1 MPAGKTWS
9 EYNEH
14 LVRRG
19 EFYLSLDFLD
29 LWNVELEEMNF
40 NKQGHPYQ
48 FPESLIM
55 FLAIIYHAMSVP
67 YRQLEGILRAMK
79 KWVSSLRVPDYTTIA
94 KRVKKMKLPE
104 ELLKDTGDG
113 DIVMATDSSG
123 FKVTN
128 RGDWIRK
135 KWKVHRG
142 WLKVHI
148 VVDASKDKAGAH
160 KVLAVEVTDERTGD
174 SQVFDALLDATKKN
188 VGDPKRIK
196 KALLDGAYDSKKIFN
211 RLEKEGI
218 DPVIRVRKSSSVRAR
233 GSPKRAEVV
242 REVKTLGYKAWAKK
256 KGYGYRWISESIFSA
271 VKRMYGEV
279 IRAKKWPRMVKEV
292 MFRFLIYNLVIT
304 V

>member
-19 EFYLSLDFLD
+19 EFYLSPTFLD
-29 LWNVELEEMNF
+29 SWNTELEKMNF
-40 NKQGHPYQ
+40 NKRGHPYQ
-48 FPESLIM
+48 FPKSLIM
-55 FLAIIYHAMSVP
+55 FLAVIYYAMNVP
-67 YRQLEGILRAMK
+67 YRQLEGILRAMR
-79 KWVSSLRVPDYTTIA
+79 KWVTTLRVPDYTTIA
-94 KRVKKMKLPE
+94 KRIKKMRLPE
-104 ELLKDTGDG
+104 ELLKATDDS
-113 DIVMATDSSG
+113 DIVIAADSSG

-148 VVDASKDKAGAH
+148 VVDASKNKAGAH
-160 KVLAVEVTDERTGD
+160 KVLAVEITDERTGD
-174 SQVFDALLDATKKN
+174 SHVFDALLDATKKN
-188 VGDPKRIK
+188 VGGSKRIK
-196 KALLDGAYDSKKIFN
+196 KALLDGAYDTRRIFN

-218 DPVIRVRKSSSVRAR
+218 DPVIRVRKNSSVRTR

-242 REVKTLGYKAWAKK
+242 REVKALGYKIWAKK
-256 KGYGYRWISESIFSA
+256 KGYGYRWISESVFSA

-279 IRAKKWPRMVKEV
+279 IRARKWPQMLREV
-292 MFRFLIYNLVIT
+292 TFRFLIYNMVMT